1 MVVDSKIAQS
11 LISPKDGHSLLSCRQ
26 GLSAGH
32 CCSLPQFPTW
42 ILDDFRGTSWARL
55 LELLQLHLDL
65 PWWEVP
71 CEFVPEKSGNGLGYD
86 GYFVCRT
93 SHCDPFWE
101 PPQMQFVKILKFPE
115 CPGPNCPLWRPAW
128 FWRAAHPKEQTGW
141 RHLKTNTSGRTLPL
155 VSLFTMPAKSWDSSE
170 SAIQECQP
178 LGCLA
183 THFLLSLTPVVCWLK
198 QLSVNRCTLSDF
210 LLRL

>member
-1 MVVDSKIAQS
+1 MLLGFWHNLWQYMAIMMKIMIQ
-11 LISPKDGHSLLSCRQ
+11 HE
-26 GLSAGH
+26 
-32 CCSLPQFPTW
+32 FW
-42 ILDDFRGTSWARL
+42 MILGVPLEPSWARL

-71 CEFVPEKSGNGLGYD
+71 SVNSSLKHPRIGWVMMAILSAD
-86 GYFVCRT
+86 VCRT
-93 SHCDPFWE
+93 SHCDPFYGNHLKCTSWKYWNSPSALVQTAPCE
-101 PPQMQFVKILKFPE
+101 RPP
-115 CPGPNCPLWRPAW
+115 W

-155 VSLFTMPAKSWDSSE
+155 DPLVSLFTMPAKCWDSSE

-183 THFLLSLTPVVCWLK
+183 THFWVSLTPVACWLK